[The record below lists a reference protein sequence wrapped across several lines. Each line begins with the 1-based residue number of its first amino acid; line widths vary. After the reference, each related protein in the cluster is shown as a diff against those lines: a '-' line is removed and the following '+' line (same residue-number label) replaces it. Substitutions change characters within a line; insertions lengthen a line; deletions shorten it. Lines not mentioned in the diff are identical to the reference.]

1 MVWFCDC
8 CEVENREFHIV
19 DAVDDG
25 GGGIMRDGAKWICL
39 HYKLW
44 TVVNECDE
52 GWGMNSWMWRWK

>member
-8 CEVENREFHIV
+8 CEVENREFYIV
-19 DAVDDG
+19 GVVDD

-44 TVVNECDE
+44 TVVNEWDE
-52 GWGMNSWMWRWK
+52 GWGMNNWMWRWK